1 MKEYIPAVPHQY
13 VYNASKM
20 QARPPKMGTIG
31 NEPRFKQHKVKA
43 TPGVGD
49 YDLTNFKNF
58 AKASETQFEMPKYS
72 RIHGGKLDR
81 RNRARSAVSRTI
93 DQTQNQHQETKQTNQ
108 TNIFATREFR
118 PLSTSRSRSPASM
131 MGIQIGKRLGGP
143 A

>member
-1 MKEYIPAVPHQY
+1 MVPHQY
-13 VYNASKM
+13 VYNASKV
-20 QARPPKMGTIG
+20 QAKPPKMGTIG
-31 NEPRFKQHKVKA
+31 NEPRFSKSKMKA

-72 RIHGGKLDR
+72 RLHGGKLER
-81 RNRARSAVSRTI
+81 HNRARSAVSRTI
-93 DQTQNQHQETKQTNQ
+93 DQTQSQNPASKQKNQN
-108 TNIFATREFR
+108 NIFATREFR
-118 PLSTSRSRSPASM
+118 PLSTSRSRSPASI